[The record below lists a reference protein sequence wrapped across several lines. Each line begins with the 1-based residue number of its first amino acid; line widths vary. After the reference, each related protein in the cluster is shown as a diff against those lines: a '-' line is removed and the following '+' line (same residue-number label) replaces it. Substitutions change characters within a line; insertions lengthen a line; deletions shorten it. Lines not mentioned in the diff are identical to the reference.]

1 MRFSRR
7 LCAFVA
13 WALLSAPLLAGSLDG
28 IWLAKYQDSQ
38 GRSREMWFQFA
49 TVKEKLTGK
58 VRIGPAAD
66 LYIQNGKV
74 ERNRVS
80 FEVLFQYDEGYRP
93 DTMIFTGKL
102 EGDTLRLTRTTKGK
116 GGAQNLVA
124 QRTAE
129 KL

>member
-1 MRFSRR
+1 MRVFRR
-7 LCAFVA
+7 LCAFAA
-13 WALLSAPLLAGSLDG
+13 WALLSAPLLAGPLDG
-28 IWLAKYQDSQ
+28 VWLAKYQDSQ

-58 VRIGPAAD
+58 VRIGPTAD
-66 LYIQNGKV
+66 LYIKQGKV
-74 ERNRVS
+74 EGGRVS
-80 FEVLFQYDEGYRP
+80 FEVEFQYDEGYRP
-93 DTMIFTGKL
+93 DTMLFTGKL

-116 GGAQNLVA
+116 EGAQKLVA